1 MMELR
6 DLRKSERLNY
16 ITWMQLIATAL
27 IVLSHSVA
35 SSISYPGMT
44 GTFVAVTQTVGLTA
58 FMWCSGFLL
67 VRTDAIK
74 KYGYKRYIKKRF
86 IRLMIPFVV
95 IQILMFFPKTWIA
108 GIMGQSSDI
117 SLYGIVHSFL
127 YPREGILPHLWFLP
141 TLMLLCLISPILQ
154 SVSENKVRWVIVL
167 VVTVVLTYCP
177 LETNVLCIRDVKN
190 YLFWYLLGIGS
201 ALHFEIDDLTNISN
215 KVSYALLM
223 ILFASWSV
231 LIFFTGNDGRLGSG
245 LLSLS
250 FLLLISSKIEWG
262 GVRRIGRYTFPIYI
276 LSLPIQNAVEILVGK
291 IGTVWP
297 VATAL
302 IFVTGFIIPLL
313 LACCV
318 NRIENK
324 SNLKIISRCIGL

>member
-1 MMELR
+1 
-6 DLRKSERLNY
+6 
-16 ITWMQLIATAL
+16 
-27 IVLSHSVA
+27 
-35 SSISYPGMT
+35 
-44 GTFVAVTQTVGLTA
+44 
-58 FMWCSGFLL
+58 MWCSGFLL

-74 KYGYKRYIKKRF
+74 K
-86 IRLMIPFVV
+86 
-95 IQILMFFPKTWIA
+95 IA

-201 ALHFEIDDLTNISN
+201 ALHLEIDDLKNISN
-215 KVSYALLM
+215 KVSYALLI

-231 LIFFTGNDGRLGSG
+231 SIFFTGNDGRLGSG

-262 GVRRIGRYTFPIYI
+262 GGTAYRKIYI
-276 LSLPIQNAVEILVGK
+276 PNIH
-291 IGTVWP
+291 
-297 VATAL
+297 
-302 IFVTGFIIPLL
+302 IIASNPE
-313 LACCV
+313 CCR
-318 NRIENK
+318 N
-324 SNLKIISRCIGL
+324 ISREVRHSLTGGNCINVYNRVYHTVSFSVLC